1 MSDACVVLITAK
13 NEEEAVALSNAL
25 VSEGL
30 AACVNLVPYIRSIYR
45 WKGTIEDT
53 SEVLMMAKTTD
64 ERFEALKT
72 RVVQLHSYEVPEV
85 IRLEITAGHAPYLE
99 WLKLNAKAP

>member
-1 MSDACVVLITAK
+1 MTGACVAFITAK
-13 NEEEAVALSNAL
+13 NEEEAVALSKAL

-30 AACVNLVPYIRSIYR
+30 AACVNVVPYIRSIFR
-45 WKGTIEDT
+45 WKGAIEDT
-53 SEVLMMAKTTD
+53 SEVLMVAKTID

-85 IRLEITAGHAPYLE
+85 IRLEITAGHSPYLE
-99 WLKLNAKAP
+99 WLKLNSVAP